1 MVALHKMID
10 DKNSLWDGLNIQRRE
25 LYVKKEKPQEK
36 KTRRYEEKVQADI
49 ADNDYKSNLASYS
62 KSVSQRGRKSASNLA
77 MSV

>member
-1 MVALHKMID
+1 LGWVEYTK
-10 DKNSLWDGLNIQRRE
+10 KGVVCQEGKTTRE
-25 LYVKKEKPQEK
+25 

-62 KSVSQRGRKSASNLA
+62 KSVSQRGRKSASHLA